1 MNASMKRP
9 TIAFDLDG
17 TLVDTAP
24 DLCTALNLV
33 LDEAGHAPVA
43 LSDMR
48 RVVGNGARVMIE
60 RGLTLK
66 GARASTAE
74 LDNMLARF
82 LVHYEA
88 HLADSSQPFPGAKET
103 LDGLK
108 ESGALLVVVTN
119 KFEGFSVKLLEALGL
134 ADYFAVIAGSDTFP
148 MRKPDAGHL
157 LGAVSRAGGHSA
169 RTVMVGDSRT
179 DVATARAA
187 NVPVVAVNFGYSDVP
202 AAELGA
208 DRVVGRLLEVPR
220 RGPRPLAAHRNEL
233 APR

>member
-1 MNASMKRP
+1 
-9 TIAFDLDG
+9 
-17 TLVDTAP
+17 
-24 DLCTALNLV
+24 
-33 LDEAGHAPVA
+33 
-43 LSDMR
+43 
-48 RVVGNGARVMIE
+48 
-60 RGLTLK
+60 
-66 GARASTAE
+66 
-74 LDNMLARF
+74 MLARF

-169 RTVMVGDSRT
+169 LTVMVGDSRT
-179 DVATARAA
+179 DVAHRPRRQCARGRGEFRI
-187 NVPVVAVNFGYSDVP
+187 FGRS
-202 AAELGA
+202 G
-208 DRVVGRLLEVPR
+208 GRAWCRPR
-220 RGPRPLAAHRNEL
+220 RGQAS
-233 APR
+233 